1 MLQLIKNLVFLNG
14 ILLSKTK
21 VITVFDQALALHKA
35 KDYKAA
41 VLLMNEAAELGS
53 LEAMSLLG
61 SMYLLGQGVK
71 EDGALA
77 VHWLQKAVDS
87 GHEGAVSVLGMAFAT
102 GKAGVSVDIP
112 KARKMLTFSAE
123 KGDEQSARM
132 LSMMDRGEGM
142 FKHLK
147 TTIRR

>member
-1 MLQLIKNLVFLNG
+1 MFLNG
-14 ILLSKTK
+14 ILLSKAK
-21 VITVFDQALALHKA
+21 AITVYDQALILYKA

-71 EDGALA
+71 EDGSLA

-87 GHEGAVSVLGMAFAT
+87 GYEGAVSVLGMAYAT
-102 GKAGVSVDIP
+102 GKAGVSVDIA
-112 KARKMLTFSAE
+112 KAREMLTFCAG

-132 LSMMDRGEGM
+132 LSMMDRGEGV

-147 TTIRR
+147 TAKRH